1 VEEGKESQRIRA
13 EFVDFLDRFDPVRGQ
28 ISQPEVEDTPGRR
41 VPRVGKKQKKKKKR
55 GVRLGCWL
63 LTTRRTGRCERGT
76 AGRLGQIRP
85 SSVWRLK
92 NFFKKILFSFS
103 YLSFRPPK

>member
-1 VEEGKESQRIRA
+1 LQ
-13 EFVDFLDRFDPVRGQ
+13 FDPVRGL

-41 VPRVGKKQKKKKKR
+41 VPRVEKKQKKKKKR

-63 LTTRRTGRCERGT
+63 LTTGRTGRCERGA

-85 SSVWRLK
+85 SSVRRPK
-92 NFFKKILFSFS
+92 NFFFLILFLF
-103 YLSFRPPK
+103 PI